1 MKTLLLTRHA
11 KSSWNDASLP
21 DRDRPLAPRGER
33 DAATM
38 GRRLSQRHVDPG
50 LIMCSPAVRAFAT
63 ARIIARG
70 LDYKRER
77 ITVED
82 RLYAASMDTL
92 IEVIEELD
100 DALDCVML
108 VGHNP
113 ECSALAYHFCS
124 EITHMPTCA
133 IAEFRIDAKR
143 WGGIGDSK
151 PLKTIFD
158 SPKNESG

>member
-82 RLYAASMDTL
+82 RLCAASMDAL

-108 VGHNP
+108 VTTR
-113 ECSALAYHFCS
+113 SAAHLP
-124 EITHMPTCA
+124 ITFAVRSPTCPPA
-133 IAEFRIDAKR
+133 PLRSSGLMPK
-143 WGGIGDSK
+143 GGAASAT
-151 PLKTIFD
+151 P
-158 SPKNESG
+158 SP

>member
-1 MKTLLLTRHA
+1 MKTLLLIRHA

-33 DAATM
+33 DAAKM
-38 GRRLSQRHVDPG
+38 SQRLSQRHVDPD
-50 LIMCSPAVRAFAT
+50 LMMCSPAVRALET
-63 ARIIARG
+63 ARIIATG
-70 LDYKRER
+70 LAYKRER
-77 ITVED
+77 IAVEN

-92 IEVIEELD
+92 IEVIESLD

-113 ECSALAYHFCS
+113 ECSALAHHFCA

-133 IAEFRIDAKR
+133 IAEFRFDAKK
-143 WGGIGDSK
+143 WFGIGDAN
-151 PLKTIFD
+151 PVRTAFD
-158 SPKNESG
+158 WPKNESG

>member
-1 MKTLLLTRHA
+1 MKTLLLIRHA
-11 KSSWNDASLP
+11 KSNWNDASLP

-33 DAATM
+33 DAAKM
-38 GRRLSQRHVDPG
+38 SKRLSQRHVDPG
-50 LIMCSPAVRAFAT
+50 LIMCSPAVRALET
-63 ARIIARG
+63 ARIIATG

-77 ITVED
+77 IAVED

-113 ECSALAYHFCS
+113 ECSALAHHFCS
-124 EITHMPTCA
+124 DITHMPTCA
-133 IAEFRIDAKR
+133 IAEFRFDAKR
-143 WGGIGDSK
+143 WGGIGDSS
-151 PLKTIFD
+151 PLRTNFD
-158 SPKNESG
+158 WPKNESG